1 MLKVVRLG
9 GDRVNVEEL
18 VEYVAAE
25 VLKRIK
31 GSLQEAQK
39 QAEKKKALL
48 IGKDDEIFSRT
59 KEALERDYIV
69 ETSSVYSDYNLEGDY
84 DYVVLSSVDTDLL
97 ANVAMGL
104 VGENYPVIHKALI
117 SVDRKSV
124 V

>member
-25 VLKRIK
+25 VLKRSK

-84 DYVVLSSVDTDLL
+84 DY
-97 ANVAMGL
+97 
-104 VGENYPVIHKALI
+104 AL
-117 SVDRKSV
+117 
-124 V
+124 